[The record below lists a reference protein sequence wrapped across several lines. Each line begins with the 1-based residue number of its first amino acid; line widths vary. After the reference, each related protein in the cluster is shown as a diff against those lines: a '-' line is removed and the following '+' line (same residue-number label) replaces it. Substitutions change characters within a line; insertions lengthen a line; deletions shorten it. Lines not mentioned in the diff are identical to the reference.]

1 MVELKS
7 LVGTEPWAMKTFPI
21 RGHGVLLPR
30 QDKRAA
36 ALGICLYTAC
46 KPWVVSL
53 QTAAH
58 HLVRRTGTWF
68 LPGSS
73 VPFALP
79 GTVEEVSD
87 LVDQWQRLLGRIDA
101 VALYR
106 RRQLSRTGL
115 TMVAV
120 REGAPLAVIKLRDE
134 GSGLIREQEAL
145 AAVAAADV
153 TTFRAPP
160 PLGHGS
166 AGPWHWS
173 AQGSVFTAPHR
184 PALTAPAEL
193 FDEVR
198 CALGTLSAFDDGLEP
213 SHRDLTPWNLRRD
226 SDGQVWLFD
235 WEDWGPSPRDGDR
248 TYFSIS
254 SRAVGGP
261 AVPPDLPPEAVS
273 YYRKIVEERH
283 RNRTPGVTLP
293 DRLLLALDEAG
304 PPRAAVGR

>member
-1 MVELKS
+1 MELKS
-7 LVGTEPWAMKTFPI
+7 LVGAEPWAMKTFPF

-30 QDKRAA
+30 QHKQAA

-58 HLVRRTGTWF
+58 LLVRRTGTWF

-79 GTVEEVSD
+79 GTVEEVGE
-87 LVDQWQRLLGRIDA
+87 LVDQWERLLGRIDA

-106 RRQLSRTGL
+106 RRQASRTGL

-120 REGAPLAVIKLRDE
+120 RGGAPLAVIKLRDE
-134 GSGLIREQEAL
+134 GAGLIREQDAL
-145 AAVAAADV
+145 AAVAAAGV

-166 AGPWHWS
+166 AGRWHWS
-173 AQGSVFTAPHR
+173 AQGNVFTAPHR
-184 PALTAPAEL
+184 PVLSAPVEL

-198 CALGTLSAFDDGLEP
+198 CALGTLVAFDDGLEP

-226 SDGQVWLFD
+226 TDGQVWLFD
-235 WEDWGPSPRDGDR
+235 WEDWGPSPRGGDR

-261 AVPPDLPPEAVS
+261 TVPSDLPPEAVS
-273 YYRKIVEERH
+273 YYRAIVEERH

-293 DRLLLALDEAG
+293 DRLLTALDEAG
-304 PPRAAVGR
+304 QPRAAVGR